1 MVMHRDVDADQ
12 TTLLLGKV
20 LLVVSIMVELDRVR
34 EQSGKGGLILHTC
47 TIYGDASVTRTSRDL
62 LLVLVVL
69 IFESRHTGTYRYC
82 TA

>member
-34 EQSGKGGLILHTC
+34 EQSGKGGLSQVP
-47 TIYGDASVTRTSRDL
+47 G
-62 LLVLVVL
+62 
-69 IFESRHTGTYRYC
+69 
-82 TA
+82 